1 MQKKYFKTRTAEI
14 TEEKDFVRFTI
25 IPGSVV
31 DKEDAL
37 DNMLVIKNICGN
49 QKTLKLVD
57 LRGKWRITP
66 EARRVTEKNTS
77 ELTTIAAAYIIDSF
91 LTNIT
96 IRFLKA
102 IGKGPGIPQEF
113 FRSEQKAIDWLM
125 QFKKQ

>member
-1 MQKKYFKTRTAEI
+1 
-14 TEEKDFVRFTI
+14 
-25 IPGSVV
+25 VV

-49 QKTLKLVD
+49 QKTLKLID

-77 ELTTIAAAYIIDSF
+77 ETTTIAVAYIIDSF
-91 LTNIT
+91 PTKIT
-96 IRFLKA
+96 LRFLQA

-113 FRSEQKAIDWLM
+113 FRTEKKAIEWLM
-125 QFKKQ
+125 QFKK

>member
-14 TEEKDFVRFTI
+14 TEEKDFVRITI

>member
-1 MQKKYFKTRTAEI
+1 MQRKYFKTRTAEI
-14 TEEKDFVRFTI
+14 SGEKDFVRFTI

-49 QKTLKLVD
+49 QKTLKLID

-77 ELTTIAAAYIIDSF
+77 ETTTIAAAYIIDSF
-91 LTNIT
+91 LTKIT
-96 IRFLKA
+96 LRFLQA
-102 IGKGPGIPQEF
+102 IGKGPGIRQEF
-113 FRSEQKAIDWLM
+113 FRTEKKAIEWLM
-125 QFKKQ
+125 QFKK